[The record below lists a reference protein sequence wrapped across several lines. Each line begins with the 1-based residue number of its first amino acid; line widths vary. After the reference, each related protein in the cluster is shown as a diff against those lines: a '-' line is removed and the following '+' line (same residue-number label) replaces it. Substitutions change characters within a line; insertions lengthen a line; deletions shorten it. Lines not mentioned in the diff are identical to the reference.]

1 MHRHPP
7 AKLIP
12 SRFRSDLKEFNIP
25 PLALDGGSQD
35 WVTKSMDKFRDFV
48 FTIPFWQI
56 LKGPFSNCTQ
66 KKPKNPRIM
75 DIKFG
80 GTVPS
85 HRTQTLIA
93 STQTLNHLIAS
104 TQTLN
109 QLKQTS
115 MDIKR
120 WILRPAVGVMAL
132 LIVSGQGGCTVF
144 KVPDRSAPDSSNRP
158 TEGSTPA
165 PLPPISSAGSTLPP
179 NFVVQVVE
187 SVGPAVVRINSTRK
201 IQGSGAD
208 SPFGSLF
215 EFPSPRGQE
224 ERVDRGTGS
233 GFIFDAKG
241 LILTNAHVVDQAD
254 TVTVLLKDGRQF
266 KGKVLGED
274 TLTDVAVVQVEAK
287 GLPIVSLG
295 DSQKLQPGEWAIAIG
310 NPLGLDNTVTVGII
324 SATGRSGADIGIS
337 DRRVRYIQT
346 DAAINPGNSGGPL
359 LNAKGQV
366 IGVNTAILQGA
377 QGLGFAI
384 PIDTVQAIARQLVE
398 TGKVEHAYLGVQ
410 MVDLTPELRDRL
422 QQTENLK
429 LSDDKGVLVVKIV
442 PNSPAAR
449 AGIEAGDIIQSID
462 GKSISTT
469 DTVQE
474 AIEGLRP
481 GTIIPLKVKRQRQIL
496 SLRVTLGT
504 LPPEIL
510 QRDR

>member
-1 MHRHPP
+1 
-7 AKLIP
+7 
-12 SRFRSDLKEFNIP
+12 
-25 PLALDGGSQD
+25 
-35 WVTKSMDKFRDFV
+35 
-48 FTIPFWQI
+48 
-56 LKGPFSNCTQ
+56 
-66 KKPKNPRIM
+66 
-75 DIKFG
+75 
-80 GTVPS
+80 
-85 HRTQTLIA
+85 
-93 STQTLNHLIAS
+93 
-104 TQTLN
+104 
-109 QLKQTS
+109 

-120 WILRPAVGVMAL
+120 RILRSAVGSVVL
-132 LIVSGQGGCTVF
+132 LVAIGQGGCTVF
-144 KVPDRSAPDSSNRP
+144 KVPDNLSPRP
-158 TEGSTPA
+158 SDQPTGDAAPA
-165 PLPPISSAGSTLPP
+165 PLPSLSKAGSAIPP
-179 NFVVQVVE
+179 NFVVQVVQA
-187 SVGPAVVRINSTRK
+187 VGPAVVRIDSTRRV
-201 IQGSGAD
+201 QD
-208 SPFGSLF
+208 SRVDIPFGGLF
-215 EFPSPRGQE
+215 EFPPSGEQPQ

-274 TLTDVAVVQVEAK
+274 TLTDVAVVQVAAT
-287 GLPIVSLG
+287 GLPVASLG
-295 DSQKLQPGEWAIAIG
+295 ESQKIQPGEWAIAIG

-384 PIDTVQAIARQLVE
+384 PIDSAQPIARQLVA

-422 QQTENLK
+422 NQTENLK
-429 LSDDKGVLVVKIV
+429 ISDTKGVLVVQIV

-462 GKSISTT
+462 GQSIDKT
-469 DTVQE
+469 DRVQQTIE
-474 AIEGLRP
+474 ALKP
-481 GTIIPLKVKRQRQIL
+481 GTVVPFRTKRQGQIRN
-496 SLRVTLGT
+496 LRVTVGA
-504 LPPEIL
+504 LPPEL
-510 QRDR
+510 LKRDR